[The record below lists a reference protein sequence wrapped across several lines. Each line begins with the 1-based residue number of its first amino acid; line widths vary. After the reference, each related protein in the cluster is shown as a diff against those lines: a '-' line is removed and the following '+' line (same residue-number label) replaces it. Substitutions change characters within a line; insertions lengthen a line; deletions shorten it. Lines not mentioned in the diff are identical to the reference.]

1 MSLVVPC
8 SHDNFA
14 IIGQASSRFALKI
27 KERLHRLWK
36 KTNSRT
42 GQTRSVLFDI
52 VMQLSS
58 LLPQFTFYRTF
69 CLIQTENG

>member
-1 MSLVVPC
+1 MSLFVPC

-14 IIGQASSRFALKI
+14 IIGQASSRFALKL
-27 KERLHRLWK
+27 KQRLHRLWK

-52 VMQLSS
+52 
-58 LLPQFTFYRTF
+58 LLCSCRHYCHNLQFTAHFV
-69 CLIQTENG
+69 